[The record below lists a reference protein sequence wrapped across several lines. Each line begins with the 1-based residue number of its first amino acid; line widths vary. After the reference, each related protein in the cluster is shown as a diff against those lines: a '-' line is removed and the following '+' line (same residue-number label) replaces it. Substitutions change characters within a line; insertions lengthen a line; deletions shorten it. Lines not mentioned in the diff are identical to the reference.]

1 MSNYDTSDNSSDNS
15 SDDTNDNASG
25 ASSERLPFRIGHG
38 YDVHRFGEGDHII
51 IGGEKI
57 DHHSGFVAHSDGD
70 VLLHALCDAL
80 LGAAG
85 EGDIGRHFPDND
97 PSYENIDSSILLK
110 QVCALITGHGYS
122 VANIDCT
129 IIAQTPKMSP
139 HINAMRNNIS
149 GVLGISS
156 TQVNVKA
163 TTTETLG
170 FAGREEGIA
179 AHAVVMLYTM
189 AD

>member
-1 MSNYDTSDNSSDNS
+1 MSNDSSNDNSSE
-15 SDDTNDNASG
+15 T
-25 ASSERLPFRIGHG
+25 SSERLPFRIGHG
-38 YDVHRFGEGDHII
+38 YDVHRFGDGDHVI
-51 IGGEKI
+51 IGGVKI
-57 DHHSGFVAHSDGD
+57 EHHSGFVAHSDGD

-80 LGAAG
+80 LGAVA
-85 EGDIGRHFPDND
+85 EGDIGQHFPDND
-97 PSYENIDSSILLK
+97 STYENIDSSILLR
-110 QVCALITGHGYS
+110 QTYQLVTDHGYA

-139 HINAMRNNIS
+139 HINTMRKNIADVL
-149 GVLGISS
+149 GVLS

-179 AHAVVMLYTM
+179 AHAVVMLYRMT
-189 AD
+189 D